1 MTYRNALTR
10 LCVLAAAGAA
20 FAIPASAE
28 VTRHVQVID
37 AQGARIEVQSS
48 PADLFAPYTTEGP
61 RAGDVWHFND
71 PAGIIQ
77 SCCLADT
84 AGDTWLGVNLN
95 FERLLY
101 LETAG
106 DGTPLFEYDVEGA
119 DSVAVASAEDVSLG
133 VMLLK
138 TGGKLYLVGF
148 TPAGGDT
155 PIWTYTFDAPYVSAS
170 QFGVDVSADGSLVMA
185 SGLSGGSGDPCMLVQ
200 INGLTGD
207 IIDETVLSAGSYGV
221 DLSDDGSRA
230 ALTLGATT
238 AVVDTATLTEL
249 HSFAVSGTG
258 GVARISGNGMVA
270 TAGGFNLGA
279 YRDTGSGW
287 ELAYTEQESTQW
299 YGGGLALSDD
309 GETLFGTSRNYTSSQ
324 LHLRIIDLVS
334 GSELAR
340 LTTTPTG
347 SYQDVIVRAEVG
359 ADGTLFAIGTWGQET
374 NPHDEVMVLDRD
386 ANVIA
391 GINMPGSCFDIDFT
405 ENGRYLVASGKHVHA
420 NVTGNGGDAYV
431 YELDVADCPEDL
443 DGNGSIGQ
451 EDLGILLASYGV
463 DAGGDIDGDGDTDQA
478 DLGQLL
484 AVYGTDC

>member
-1 MTYRNALTR
+1 
-10 LCVLAAAGAA
+10 
-20 FAIPASAE
+20 
-28 VTRHVQVID
+28 
-37 AQGARIEVQSS
+37 
-48 PADLFAPYTTEGP
+48 
-61 RAGDVWHFND
+61 
-71 PAGIIQ
+71 
-77 SCCLADT
+77 
-84 AGDTWLGVNLN
+84 
-95 FERLLY
+95 
-101 LETAG
+101 
-106 DGTPLFEYDVEGA
+106 
-119 DSVAVASAEDVSLG
+119 
-133 VMLLK
+133 
-138 TGGKLYLVGF
+138 
-148 TPAGGDT
+148 
-155 PIWTYTFDAPYVSAS
+155 
-170 QFGVDVSADGSLVMA
+170 
-185 SGLSGGSGDPCMLVQ
+185 MLVQ

-270 TAGGFNLGA
+270 TAGGFNLRA